1 MGSTGKGTGGTST
14 AGTSATPPTGATG
27 VGTGT
32 AGGAVPQGAILPTD
46 TPTIVPT
53 VTQAQSA
60 NNANFDANNDQ
71 PYTGQLRQ
79 YYQQQTFGI
88 DTQLAIQ
95 DYLYNNPTDGSWSPS
110 QNMNYKMKYGK
121 ENEMTAQEKFMR
133 DGMLDGMHNLGYAM
147 NLEHYG
153 RIGFMDNF
161 GKLAQQLGRTVS
173 AITSGN
179 YQNMT
184 EAQLKKAFAGMDF
197 DYTAFMST
205 SANNFSHAPNGGA
218 PFTDKAV
225 KLNIKAPAH
234 TQALMPG
241 NGPGG
246 ALGEIVLAP
255 NQTYRITDVRFTGKQ
270 GRSAS
275 STYRQIEFDVEIL

>member
-1 MGSTGKGTGGTST
+1 MGSTGKGTASAG
-14 AGTSATPPTGATG
+14 AGTGMTGASA
-27 VGTGT
+27 
-32 AGGAVPQGAILPTD
+32 AGSAIPTPQTSPQGSIQPGD
-46 TPTIVPT
+46 TPQIVPT
-53 VTQAQSA
+53 ATQAQNV

-88 DTQLAIQ
+88 DTQIAIQ
-95 DYLYNNPTDGSWSPS
+95 DYLYDQPTDGSWSPS

-121 ENEMTAQEKFMR
+121 ESEMTPQEVFMR
-133 DGMLDGMHNLGYAM
+133 DSMLEGMHNLGYAM

-153 RIGFMDNF
+153 RISFMDNF
-161 GKLAQQLGRTVS
+161 GALAQQLGRTTS
-173 AITSGN
+173 AVTSRN
-179 YQNMT
+179 YQGMSESELN
-184 EAQLKKAFAGMDF
+184 KAFAGMDF
-197 DYTAFMST
+197 DYSAFMST
-205 SANNFSHAPNGGA
+205 SANNFSHARNGGA

-225 KLNIKAPAH
+225 RLNIKAPAH
-234 TQALMPG
+234 AQALMPG

-255 NQTYRITDVRFTGKQ
+255 NQSFRITGVRFTGKQ

-275 STYRQIEFDVEIL
+275 STYKQIEFDVELL